1 MLQGYDLLFCFYTVE
16 VNYWFSIVL
25 FSEMKGSDNGGSK
38 SVYGNEV
45 EIVSDEA
52 VSTSY
57 TASNKVR
64 SFNPLTSKWGLILS
78 VILSRL
84 SPKNSSTGL
93 KFNFPTISI
102 LRIEDEVKH
111 WDT

>member
-1 MLQGYDLLFCFYTVE
+1 MLQSYDLLFSFYTVE

-25 FSEMKGSDNGGSK
+25 FSEMKGRDDGGSK

-64 SFNPLTSKWGLILS
+64 SFNPLTSKRG
-78 VILSRL
+78 
-84 SPKNSSTGL
+84 
-93 KFNFPTISI
+93 
-102 LRIEDEVKH
+102 
-111 WDT
+111 